1 MNDCMEAVSGEL
13 RAAPRRPKRAVF
25 DEILIAF
32 HYACDL
38 RDYDVAKRLLLTV
51 ESALRAQESQPG
63 FNRKRAL
70 DTLLAAH
77 ERLWTLTH
85 EVQDQ
90 AAGLRGRPAAIRLGS
105 VTGW

>member
-1 MNDCMEAVSGEL
+1 LGQLLTNDDDFEQSVVTRRARRAVS
-13 RAAPRRPKRAVF
+13 

-38 RDYDVAKRLLLTV
+38 RDFDIAKKLLATF
-51 ESALRAQESQPG
+51 ETAIGTQENTPG

-70 DTLLAAH
+70 DALLAAH

-85 EVQDQ
+85 EDV
-90 AAGLRGRPAAIRLGS
+90 GAISALGIAR
-105 VTGW
+105 TTAY